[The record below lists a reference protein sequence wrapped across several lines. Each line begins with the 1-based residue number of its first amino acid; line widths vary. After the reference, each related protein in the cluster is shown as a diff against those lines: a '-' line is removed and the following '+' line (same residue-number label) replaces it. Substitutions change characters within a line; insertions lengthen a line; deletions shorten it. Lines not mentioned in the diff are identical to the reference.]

1 MIHHE
6 IIQHERD
13 QGGPVLHE
21 AVPVAYLLKRPP
33 PITTTPPMMTGCPLI
48 PPSPKDPLAGG
59 IGVEEIGVAG
69 VVVTLMGL
77 APLGGDKR
85 KRMDFPARSKYL
97 NSVVRRV
104 ICMMWPM
111 SLASG
116 PAVSPTTMIIMRIHT
131 SCLWW
136 FCL

>member
-1 MIHHE
+1 M
-6 IIQHERD
+6 D
-13 QGGPVLHE
+13 QGGAVLHE
-21 AVPVAYLLKRPP
+21 AVLEAYLLERPP
-33 PITTTPPMMTGCPLI
+33 PITTTPLMMTGCPLI
-48 PPSPKDPLAGG
+48 PPSPKGTLAGG
-59 IGVEEIGVAG
+59 AGVEEVRVAG

-77 APLGGDKR
+77 APPGGDKR
-85 KRMDFPARSKYL
+85 KRMDFQAGSKYL

-111 SLASG
+111 PLDSG